1 MMIQIYFVIFFFK
14 SQSLEKSV
22 YNMKTRCQKR
32 NPKEAKTVQ
41 KPIEIFKN
49 NSEVASMEGK
59 AKCRRQ
65 ASGQGGLRH

>member
-1 MMIQIYFVIFFFK
+1 
-14 SQSLEKSV
+14 
-22 YNMKTRCQKR
+22 MKTRCQKR

-49 NSEVASMEGK
+49 NSEVARMEGK